1 MWNYSR
7 LGSRDSLPEVEARS
21 VFEDSP
27 LIPVPGN
34 SDISVFYRPT
44 EFITSSTNMQIIFST
59 FDRKMLKVRA
69 FLKSKI
75 HGLPWTTT
83 SIGLVLPGGPVAQ
96 VCDPSGAWVEGE
108 FESEIKSLGLS
119 SVEATSALRMASI
132 GVRRGSPPCPG
143 CIMRVRM
150 GQARKGAAKSLRV

>member
-1 MWNYSR
+1 MV
-7 LGSRDSLPEVEARS
+7 L
-21 VFEDSP
+21 
-27 LIPVPGN
+27 
-34 SDISVFYRPT
+34 
-44 EFITSSTNMQIIFST
+44 
-59 FDRKMLKVRA
+59 
-69 FLKSKI
+69 FLKCSRF
-75 HGLPWTTT
+75 
-83 SIGLVLPGGPVAQ
+83 GLVLKMSFIHLETGGPVAQ

-108 FESEIKSLGLS
+108 FESETKSLGLS

>member
-1 MWNYSR
+1 MNETIQVDYKTEDGTASSEGDYIEAIGTLTFGPGEKEKHVTLEVLDDDVFEEDEHFYIR
-7 LGSRDSLPEVEARS
+7 ISNLRRKDGRNFKEIEVE
-21 VFEDSP
+21 
-27 LIPVPGN
+27 
-34 SDISVFYRPT
+34 SD
-44 EFITSSTNMQIIFST
+44 
-59 FDRKMLKVRA
+59 DGK
-69 FLKSKI
+69 KSM
-75 HGLPWTTT
+75 
-83 SIGLVLPGGPVAQ
+83 Q

-108 FESEIKSLGLS
+108 FESETKSLGLS